1 MEEERRKTT
10 EERIKEIQTQ
20 IISNSKDAKWA
31 KDLVHELLRLQ
42 KQDDDMNKEIDVPIS
57 EVLETVSF
65 GATEV
70 SKTIRGYLFK
80 STYHSG
86 LWTFIGSN
94 FGNVC
99 DMLQLAMDSQKV
111 IDEKRDWAGCQELVD
126 DVQFIFQAPLFAAMG
141 WSLPMIGEE
150 ADTKSLINISNA
162 IRAEIN
168 RFNEEHGNP
177 TEPRQETEED
187 IKANNEMEAL
197 GRVVENL
204 ANTPLPPE
212 DTEYR

>member
-1 MEEERRKTT
+1 MEEKARKTN
-10 EERIKEIQTQ
+10 EELIKDLANK
-20 IISNSKDAKWA
+20 IISNSKDQKWA
-31 KDLVHELLRLQ
+31 REMVHELLRLQ
-42 KQDDDMNKEIDVPIS
+42 KQKDDMNKEIDVPIS

-65 GATEV
+65 GNTEV

-99 DMLQLAMDSQKV
+99 SMLQLAMDCQQALNDNKGF
-111 IDEKRDWAGCQELVD
+111 DGCEE
-126 DVQFIFQAPLFAAMG
+126 FIEGVESVFQAPLFAAMG
-141 WSLPMIGEE
+141 WNLPMIGK
-150 ADTKSLINISNA
+150 DISFDSLLNISND
-162 IRAEIN
+162 IMEEVN
-168 RFNEEHGNP
+168 RFNDEHGNP

-212 DTEYR
+212 D

>member
-1 MEEERRKTT
+1 MEEKERKSN
-10 EERIKEIQTQ
+10 EELIKDLTNK

-31 KDLVHELLRLQ
+31 NEMVHELLRLQ
-42 KQDDDMNKEIDVPIS
+42 KQSDDMNKEIDVPIS

-65 GATEV
+65 GNTEV
-70 SKTIRGYLFK
+70 AKTIRGYLFK
-80 STYHSG
+80 TTYHSG

-94 FGNVC
+94 YGNVC
-99 DMLQLAMDSQKV
+99 DLLQLAMDAQKV
-111 IDEKRDWAGCQELVD
+111 IDEKRDWAGCQELVE
-126 DVQFIFQAPLFAAMG
+126 DVEFIFQAPLFATMG
-141 WSLPMIGEE
+141 WSLPMIGKE
-150 ADTKSLINISNA
+150 ADTKSLLNISNA

-168 RFNEEHGNP
+168 RFNEEHGKP

-187 IKANNEMEAL
+187 IKANNEMESL

-212 DTEYR
+212 DL